1 MSTFHLFLLPG
12 LLAGE
17 SSELF
22 LFQTYDTEFGTHC
35 CFCKD
40 WQEIEVVQSQGEA
53 QTCFHPNLKHWEVM
67 IWQRLF
73 AKLWWEGM
81 VYPDHLHQVNV
92 RRRGPHSHASSSYVS
107 LIWSP
112 PLFYILVYF
121 LLLHFHSYYFIQH
134 IFNSRHSAL
143 YLTYIIS
150 FNPYNNL
157 VK

>member
-73 AKLWWEGM
+73 AELWWEGM

-92 RRRGPHSHASSSYVS
+92 GRRGPHSHASSPYVS
-107 LIWSP
+107 LID
-112 PLFYILVYF
+112 LLYF
-121 LLLHFHSYYFIQH
+121 S
-134 IFNSRHSAL
+134 SSSSAL
-143 YLTYIIS
+143 VTPWMKVYWFPLQFLPISSIIFYPLALSEFSRGTYS
-150 FNPYNNL
+150 
-157 VK
+157 